1 MIIRVKRIGG
11 GNALLLIGLF
21 MFNLSALLGQNNF
34 CGTPIISE
42 QALAQQFAAVGF
54 VPGSTQT
61 ASSIQ
66 TTYSIPIKTVL
77 VRNASGVNN
86 FPDPRFWMEEAIR
99 WMNERFKTQ
108 NISFYQCNY
117 QVVDNGTYS
126 NLQPTALLQLTDLY
140 GDAQALNVF
149 IVETITD
156 GSDGIYVKR
165 NGNVNNA
172 VAIDVGT
179 YKGMSNLTHE
189 IGHFLGLVHTHEFT
203 SGFVI
208 CGSNSYQVPRYR
220 SNSSCNSFLCDCTT
234 LPEGCT
240 SSNTGDRM
248 PDTPVDPYEFRDQC
262 SSMLNCG
269 DNCTYTSPA
278 PCQPGPLTFTPPHDN
293 IMSNYNESCK
303 TRFSPKQLEAMKR
316 MLEMD
321 PGYAFLRDQILPSC
335 QVTPNNFIAKGK
347 VNFWYDADGTGPN
360 AEALVPFPG
369 LKVSIDRNGNQC
381 VSTTDAVGEYNICA
395 SSIADENYHFGPDI
409 LTETAVWN
417 QPITGLSTMDVV
429 QVQRYINPNVYR
441 SFHNYHLIAADVDAN
456 GIIQTA
462 DADQIR
468 NVVLN
473 VSPGFGF
480 VPTWRF
486 VPEAFIFGDD
496 PNSWLEQRKI
506 IQGTNGSRTDPFRND
521 WTAFNTS
528 FRQYNNPT
536 NYFTRPLFTAPFR
549 QATNAKLWSF
559 TGVKTGD
566 LNFSTAISP
575 TQFRTPDISTS
586 YVNGSALRGSEGKL
600 SIKKGESFTVLVTA
614 KPKGKAMN
622 ILGYQMGLKINPE
635 LAELSGVSP
644 GEIRKFEMDAFALE
658 RQEKG
663 VIKTLWYDNEPIKL
677 SGEKVLFEVTLN
689 AKTDISDLAQAIS
702 LSPEALQPEFVSD
715 QEELL
720 APEIG
725 FKVKN
730 GQNTFSSIKVYPNP
744 TQAALSF
751 EIDFVTAGDV
761 TIMLNDQYGNRLQQ
775 QFKVQKGKNTL
786 VFEQTNGLLPGVL
799 SYMIN
804 NNSNT
809 LSGQVVK
816 HK

>member
-1 MIIRVKRIGG
+1 LYWGG
-11 GNALLLIGLF
+11 GNALFLIGLF
-21 MFNLSALLGQNNF
+21 LLNVSALFGQNNF
-34 CGTPIISE
+34 CGTPPISE
-42 QALAQQFAAVGF
+42 QALAQRFAAVGF

-77 VRNASGVNN
+77 VRNAAGVNS

-117 QVVDNGTYS
+117 QVVDDGNFF

-149 IVETITD
+149 IVENITD
-156 GSDGIYVKR
+156 GTDGKYVSR

-172 VAIDVGT
+172 VAIDLGT
-179 YKGMSNLTHE
+179 YKAISNLAHE
-189 IGHFLGLVHTHEFT
+189 VGHFLGLAHTHENT
-203 SGFVI
+203 LSAI
-208 CGSNSYQVPRYR
+208 
-220 SNSSCNSFLCDCTT
+220 SCNNIVYNVPKYRNDNSCFVSSNLCACISQ
-234 LPEGCT
+234 PGGCKGE
-240 SSNTGDRM
+240 NTGDLIS
-248 PDTPVDPYEFRDQC
+248 DTPVDPYEYPTPC
-262 SSMLNCG
+262 ASLNCG
-269 DNCTYTSPA
+269 DNCMINISL
-278 PCQPGPLTFTPPHDN
+278 PCRQEVLNYSPPHDN
-293 IMSNYNESCK
+293 IMSNYSESCK
-303 TRFSPKQLEAMKR
+303 TRFSQKQLEVMKR
-316 MLEMD
+316 MLEFD
-321 PGYAFLRDQILPSC
+321 PGYAFLRDQILPNC
-335 QVTPNNFIAKGK
+335 QVTPNSFVAKGK
-347 VNFWYDADGTGPN
+347 VTFWYDADGTGPN

-369 LKVSIDRNGNQC
+369 LKVSIDQNGSPC
-381 VSTTDAVGEYNICA
+381 ISTTDAVGEYSICA
-395 SSIADENYHFGPDI
+395 SSSSGQNYHFGPDI

-496 PNSWLEQRKI
+496 PNSWLDQRTI

-536 NYFTRPLFTAPFR
+536 NYFTRPLFTAPLR

-559 TGVKTGD
+559 TGIKTGD
-566 LNFSTAISP
+566 VNFSTSISP
-575 TQFRTPDISTS
+575 SQFRTPDISTS
-586 YVNGSALRGSEGKL
+586 YSSGPSLRSGEAKL

-614 KPKGKAMN
+614 KPKGKAIN

-635 LAELSGVSP
+635 LADLSGVSA
-644 GEIRKFEMDAFALE
+644 GEVRKFEMDAFALE

-689 AKTDISDLAQAIS
+689 AKADISDLAQAIG

-730 GQNTFSSIKVYPNP
+730 GQNAFSTIKVYPNP

-751 EIDFVTAGDV
+751 EIDFAAAGDAK
-761 TIMLNDQYGNRLQQ
+761 IMLNDQYGNRLQQ
-775 QFKVQKGKNTL
+775 AFKVQKGKNTL

-804 NNSNT
+804 HNGSM